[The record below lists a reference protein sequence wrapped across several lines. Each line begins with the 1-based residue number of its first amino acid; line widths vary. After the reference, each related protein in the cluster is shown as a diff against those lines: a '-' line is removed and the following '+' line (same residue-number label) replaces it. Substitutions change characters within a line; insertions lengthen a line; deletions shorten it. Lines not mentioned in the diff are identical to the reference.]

1 MSNAPTPPS
10 PPSPRTRSPV
20 GVGPIAD
27 GYEVGGLPARLL
39 GVPFP
44 SAAFFQEEP
53 LAGVHWVVCLSSEQP
68 ERRYDPTPLQ
78 FLRRVRLDS
87 PFSGQAA
94 ACSAV
99 ADLAT
104 TISDELQAGHGVVV
118 HCDLGIER
126 TGSVIGTVLARHGVA
141 PPRAA
146 ELIADVIELQQPGW
160 AGSNFADHLAQA
172 IQRCTPIAP
181 AR

>member
-1 MSNAPTPPS
+1 MTRPPRQIDH
-10 PPSPRTRSPV
+10 PDPRPRSPI

-27 GYEVGGLPARLL
+27 GYEVGGLPARLI

-44 SAAFFQEEP
+44 STAFFQEEP
-53 LAGVHWVVCLSSEQP
+53 LAGIRWVVCLSSEQP
-68 ERRYDPTPLQ
+68 ERRYDPAPLQ

-94 ACSAV
+94 ACAAV

-104 TISDELQAGHGVVV
+104 AISLELRAGHGVVV
-118 HCDLGIER
+118 HCDMGIER
-126 TGSVIGTVLARHGVA
+126 TGSVIGTVLARQGVA